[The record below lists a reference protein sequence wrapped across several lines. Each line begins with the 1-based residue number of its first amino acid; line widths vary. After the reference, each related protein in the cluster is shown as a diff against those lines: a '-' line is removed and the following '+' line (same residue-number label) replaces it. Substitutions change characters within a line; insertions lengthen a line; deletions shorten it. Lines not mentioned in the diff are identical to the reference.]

1 MFLLTFVEHSIA
13 TAGNK
18 VYLLNNDIVAHTMT
32 IVGPDP
38 AIDYVVTQ
46 AATMETISGS
56 LPAGSPLNSAWIS
69 YGAGVFTVQS
79 TDDSIKDA
87 YRMTIV
93 STCDS
98 SASGSDLVGQ
108 SVQSQYDLTIHSY
121 TGSFTVANQA
131 YLLTSD
137 ALTFNVSPIVIDP
150 VDATLTFD
158 YTAEQLG
165 GSPLPTGLINFDNTS
180 L

>member
-1 MFLLTFVEHSIA
+1 
-13 TAGNK
+13 
-18 VYLLNNDIVAHTMT
+18 MT

-38 AIDYVVTQ
+38 ANDYVISQ
-46 AATMETISGS
+46 AATMETISGL
-56 LPAGSPLNSAWIS
+56 LPAGSPLDSAWIS
-69 YGAGVFTVQS
+69 FGSEVFTIQS

-121 TGSFTVANQA
+121 AGSFTVANQA

-165 GSPLPTGLINFDNTS
+165 GSPLPTGLINFDGTS